1 MSWNCHD
8 DQQEKDM
15 SQTNEERARQDVIEL
30 GTASIETKGAGAG
43 VEPTGIGRLEENG
56 ISEE

>member
-1 MSWNCHD
+1 
-8 DQQEKDM
+8 M
-15 SQTNEERARQDVIEL
+15 SQTNEERAHQDVIEL